1 MSAVNLVI
9 LGILKKKS
17 MNAYEMN
24 KHIEY
29 IRLKN
34 WMKIGTPTIYQNL
47 KKLAEKGY
55 LTTGIVKEG
64 NMPEKVIYTMT
75 DSGNAFFHKLMV
87 KFSKTPS
94 PIFFDFNAFL
104 INLDLVDK
112 QDGICMLQDLRQ
124 YFLNS
129 YANLK
134 TDRKALK
141 DAPVGGDAILEQYD
155 KLFTTMINWSNDL
168 IDAYKKGESFH
179 ATGQAGTDCQGA
191 V

>member
-1 MSAVNLVI
+1 MSAINLVI
-9 LGILKKKS
+9 LGILKKQS

-24 KHIEY
+24 KHIDG

-55 LTTGIVKEG
+55 LTTGTAKTG

-75 DSGNAFFHKLMV
+75 DSGNAHFHELMV
-87 KFSKTPS
+87 KFSKDPS

-112 QDGICMLQDLRQ
+112 DTGIGMLKNLRQ
-124 YFLNS
+124 YFKNS
-129 YANLK
+129 HANLK
-134 TDRKALK
+134 KDREELENP
-141 DAPVGGDAILEQYD
+141 PVGGDAIMEQYD
-155 KLFTTMINWSNDL
+155 QLFATMIQWADNL
-168 IDAYKKGESFH
+168 IKEYKKFPSR
-179 ATGQAGTDCQGA
+179 
-191 V
+191 

>member
-1 MSAVNLVI
+1 MSAIDLVI
-9 LGILKKKS
+9 LGILKKQR

-34 WMKIGTPTIYQNL
+34 WMKIGTPTVYQNL
-47 KKLAEKGY
+47 KKLAGKGY
-55 LTTGIVKEG
+55 LSTGKARTG

-75 DSGNAFFHKLMV
+75 KSGHAYFDELMAR
-87 KFSKTPS
+87 FSKTPS
-94 PIFFDFNAFL
+94 PIYFDFNAFL

-112 QDGICMLQDLRQ
+112 GSGIAMLQNLRQ
-124 YFLNS
+124 YFENS

-134 TDRKALK
+134 KDREAIK
-141 DAPVGGDAILEQYD
+141 DPPVGGKAIMEQYD
-155 KLFTTMINWSNDL
+155 RLFSTMIQWSNDL
-168 IDAYKKGESFH
+168 IEAYAKDASNETES
-179 ATGQAGTDCQGA
+179 

>member
-9 LGILKKKS
+9 LGILKKQS

-24 KHIEY
+24 KHIEH

-55 LTTGIVKEG
+55 LSTGTVKDG

-75 DSGNAFFHKLMV
+75 ESGNIYFHELMV
-87 KFSKTPS
+87 KFSKTPN
-94 PIFFDFNAFL
+94 PIYFDFNAFL

-112 QDGICMLQDLRQ
+112 DRGISMLKDLRQ
-124 YFLNS
+124 YFQNS
-129 YANLK
+129 FVNLK
-134 TDRKALK
+134 KDREAIK
-141 DAPVGGDAILEQYD
+141 DAQIGGKAIMEQYD
-155 KLFTTMINWSNDL
+155 QLFSTMIKWSNNL
-168 IDAYKKGESFH
+168 IETYKK
-179 ATGQAGTDCQGA
+179 DIP
-191 V
+191 